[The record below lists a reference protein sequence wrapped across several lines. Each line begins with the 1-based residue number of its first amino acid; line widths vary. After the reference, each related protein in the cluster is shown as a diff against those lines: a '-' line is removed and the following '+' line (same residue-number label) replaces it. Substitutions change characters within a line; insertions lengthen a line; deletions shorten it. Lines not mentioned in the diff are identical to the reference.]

1 MTGDRWRRVASG
13 LLALGV
19 TALYFRLDPFALLP
33 DALATFAVFVP
44 LSFGLY
50 AVKGPPWRSRLGS
63 SVAIAVGLTVAEFV

>member
-1 MTGDRWRRVASG
+1 VTRNRWRRVASG

-19 TALYFRLDPFALLP
+19 TALYFRLDTFALLP

-63 SVAIAVGLTVAEFV
+63 GVALAVGLAVAEWL